1 MFKLRDFSWEEVNF
15 GPLRIVSLLHLNGRP
30 RTDARSLL
38 LKRNNL
44 LFKCN

>member
-1 MFKLRDFSWEEVNF
+1 MFTLRDFSWRSKF
-15 GPLRIVSLLHLNGRP
+15 RPLRIVSLLHLNGRP

>member
-1 MFKLRDFSWEEVNF
+1 MYIAIFLLEEVISIF
-15 GPLRIVSLLHLNGRP
+15 LRIVSLLHLTGRP

-44 LFKCN
+44 LF

>member
-1 MFKLRDFSWEEVNF
+1 MLTIARFLLEKVNSR
-15 GPLRIVSLLHLNGRP
+15 PSPIESLLHLNGRP
-30 RTDARSLL
+30 RADARSLL